1 MGRKALWKEGGKV
14 VATRASE
21 VLTPPGARHV
31 RQPIRNE
38 NYIIYVK
45 GDLKLVNFL
54 YQDLGMYALARHE
67 SSGVTQTS
75 IFGALK

>member
-1 MGRKALWKEGGKV
+1 
-14 VATRASE
+14 
-21 VLTPPGARHV
+21 V